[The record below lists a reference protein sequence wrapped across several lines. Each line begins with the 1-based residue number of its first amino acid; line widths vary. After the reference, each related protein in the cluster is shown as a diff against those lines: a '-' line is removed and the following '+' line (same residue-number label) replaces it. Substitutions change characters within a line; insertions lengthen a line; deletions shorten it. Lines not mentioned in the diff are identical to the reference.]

1 MSEDQRKKEER
12 PENQDGTRLSDE
24 EMAQVTGGVQK
35 ISRPVFDV
43 AADFNPILEGLNP
56 IPEGL
61 TIH

>member
-24 EMAQVTGGVQK
+24 EMAQVTGGMKK
-35 ISRPVFDV
+35 IAHPGLNV
-43 AADFNPILEGLNP
+43 AVDFNLNP
-56 IPEGL
+56 DGF

>member
-12 PENQDGTRLSDE
+12 PENQDGTRLSDAD
-24 EMAQVTGGVQK
+24 MAQVTGGVQK
-35 ISRPVFDV
+35 ISNPGMDLTL
-43 AADFNPILEGLNP
+43 DFNL